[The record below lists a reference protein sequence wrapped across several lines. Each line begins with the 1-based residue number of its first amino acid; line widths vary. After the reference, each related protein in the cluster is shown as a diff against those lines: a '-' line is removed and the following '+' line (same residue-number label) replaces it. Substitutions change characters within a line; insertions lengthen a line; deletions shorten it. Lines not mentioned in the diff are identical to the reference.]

1 METAK
6 GYTDIEKYDKD
17 NDMVD
22 PGSDGMHDLHGKHVG
37 REAHVGSKGKETIM
51 INNIS
56 YHEGGIWYLDR
67 WWPRRE
73 KMTGDD
79 NNSTIISSR
88 VKSIAVT
95 KQKMTNL
102 VTKRIII
109 SKTKAGD
116 LLPTIS
122 SNTGKMF
129 CDDQGEW

>member
-1 METAK
+1 M
-6 GYTDIEKYDKD
+6 
-17 NDMVD
+17 
-22 PGSDGMHDLHGKHVG
+22 
-37 REAHVGSKGKETIM
+37 
-51 INNIS
+51 
-56 YHEGGIWYLDR
+56 
-67 WWPRRE
+67 E

-109 SKTKAGD
+109 SKAKAGD

-122 SNTGKMF
+122 NITGRVS
-129 CDDQGEW
+129 GGSGRRT